1 MHLCIRHFGNFRGT
15 GSWLDR
21 TLALLPMGGI
31 NGVFDATSVTLRG
44 VPEGW
49 LQSWEGSAL
58 DKARGLVRDGW
69 SANSASAQSLL
80 LDFCRRHNF
89 RIHALLSAVPT
100 FSHRQWVARFLA
112 GSFGV
117 ARVHAHYQRPGLPRS
132 EKRLCLFCLREGR
145 RAYDDEAHVLLSCPG
160 LLPLRLGQLWNFR
173 RFFATNSG
181 PDVVDGGLGRLLQ
194 FFLAILNPLN
204 GRVDVCNAYRLGTF
218 LETAWRMRA
227 AWSRVSGAGPLH
239 VSRKLLGLS

>member
-58 DKARGLVRDGW
+58 DKARELVRDGW
-69 SANSASAQSLL
+69 SANSDSAQSLL

-145 RAYDDEAHVLLSCPG
+145 GPTMMRPTSCLVVLA
-160 LLPLRLGQLWNFR
+160 
-173 RFFATNSG
+173 FFPCALDNSG
-181 PDVVDGGLGRLLQ
+181 IFAVFSQRILALMWSMVVS
-194 FFLAILNPLN
+194 
-204 GRVDVCNAYRLGTF
+204 VVCYNF
-218 LETAWRMRA
+218 
-227 AWSRVSGAGPLH
+227 S
-239 VSRKLLGLS
+239 